1 MVLKGALDMADQ
13 PTPNQHEPIPQ
24 PPGKFILGNLPD
36 VMGDAPIVDLM
47 DLARQYGPIY
57 QLTMPGRA
65 PLTVVS
71 GFQLVDELCD
81 DSRFDKAIGN
91 VIEIA
96 RETVGDGLFTA
107 YTEEPN
113 WRKAHS
119 ILLPYFSMRAM
130 QDYFPKMLDIAEQLV
145 GKWERL
151 NSDEEIDVTGD
162 MTRLTLD
169 TIGLCGFDYR
179 FNSFYRDTL
188 HPFVQAMMDN
198 LEENQDRQRR
208 LPIQDRL
215 MIRKQRQREANREV
229 MYDLIDHMIHDRE
242 AMGKH
247 AADKKDLLGFM
258 LTGVDKESGERL
270 DDTNIRYQCLTF
282 LFAGHETTSG
292 LLSFALYF
300 LLKHPVVTAK
310 AYEEVDRV
318 LGTDSTVLPT
328 YNQVHQLQYITQILK
343 ESLRLWP
350 TAPGFSRH
358 CYADETVIGGK
369 YHITKEQQLTVLTPM
384 LHRDSSIWGDDAEH
398 FNPDHFQP
406 ERELALPA
414 NAFKPFGTGQ
424 RACIGRTFA
433 MQEATLVLGMILQRF
448 QLVDSQHYKLKIQE
462 KATIKP
468 ADFKIQ
474 VRKRTDVV
482 QRPPEVVAT
491 QLAETKAVP
500 AKAVKAHHTPLLVLF
515 GSNLGTSEDIAEQIA
530 ADGKIWGFTSAAAPL
545 DDYVQQLPKEGAVVI
560 VTASYNGTPPDNAEA
575 FCRWLTGPSLATD
588 AFQGVKYTVFGCG
601 NHEWAATFQA
611 IPRLVDSQLELHS
624 ATRIY
629 QRGEGDAA
637 GDFDSAFQAW
647 YQPLWTTLGKV
658 FSLDLGAQA
667 QAAAAP
673 SQLYEVEVLS
683 GVEVLDPFVASV
695 GARRMKVVAMRELHR
710 KDGPHPSPR
719 STRDIELTLP
729 EGMSYQTGDHL
740 GVLARNCDAQVKRV
754 AKHFQFDKESQVRL
768 HKTETR
774 RTQLPIDEP
783 ISVYDLLYEYVEL
796 QEPAT
801 RTQIKRMVDYTQDPA
816 EKAKLVELS
825 GDDEASQARYREE
838 VRAKRTSLIDLLE
851 EFPSCSL
858 PFSIYLE
865 LLSPLRLRYYSI
877 ASSPL
882 VEQDRCSITVGV
894 VRGPAKSGHGTF
906 EGVCSTY
913 LSERQAGDA
922 VYAFVQDT
930 KSRFRLPE
938 DASIPL
944 IMIGPGT
951 GLAPFRGFLQERAAL
966 KAQGKEVGTSLLYFG
981 CRRPDQDYIY
991 EDELQA
997 FVGQGVTE
1005 LSVAFSR
1012 LDGKKTYVQDKIKE
1026 DREKVWH
1033 LLQAGAIIYICGD
1046 ASKMAPDVRKAF
1058 AAIYQDKMGTSEQE
1072 ANQWLD
1078 ALTAQ
1083 NRYLVDVWGIT
1094 SQP

>member
-1 MVLKGALDMADQ
+1 MADQ
-13 PTPNQHEPIPQ
+13 PTPNQLGSIPQ

-36 VMGDAPIVDLM
+36 VMGDVPILDLM
-47 DLARQYGPIY
+47 ELAREYGPIY
-57 QLTMPGRA
+57 QLTFPGRP

-71 GFQLVDELCD
+71 GFQLVNELCD

-107 YTEEPN
+107 YTQEPN

-119 ILLPYFSMRAM
+119 ILLPYFSLRAM
-130 QDYFPKMLDIAEQLV
+130 QDYFPKMLDIAGQLAD
-145 GKWERL
+145 KWERL
-151 NSDEEIDVTGD
+151 NPDEEIDVTAD

-198 LEENQDRQRR
+198 LEENQERQRR

-215 MIRKQRQREANREV
+215 MIRKQRQREANREI
-229 MYDLIDHMIHDRE
+229 MYDLIDHMIQDRE
-242 AMGKH
+242 AMGEH

-310 AYEEVDRV
+310 AYAEVDRV
-318 LGTDSTVLPT
+318 LGTDTTILPT
-328 YNQVHQLQYITQILK
+328 YNQVHQLQYLTQILK

-358 CYADETVIGGK
+358 CYTDETVIGGK
-369 YHITKEQQLTVLTPM
+369 YTITKDQQLTVLTPM
-384 LHRDSSIWGDDAEH
+384 LHRDPGIWGADAEH

-406 ERELALPA
+406 EKELALPA

-448 QLVDSQHYKLKIQE
+448 QLIDSQHYKLKIQE
-462 KATIKP
+462 RATIKP

-482 QRPPEVVAT
+482 QRAPEVAAT
-491 QLAETKAVP
+491 PLVETTTVP
-500 AKAVKAHHTPLLVLF
+500 AQAVTAHHTPLLVLY
-515 GSNLGTSEDIAEQIA
+515 GSNLGTSEDLAEQIA
-530 ADGKIWGFTSAAAPL
+530 ADGKLWGFTSAAAPL

-575 FCRWLTGPSLATD
+575 FCRWLTEPSLATD
-588 AFQGVKYTVFGCG
+588 AFNGVKYTVFGCG

-611 IPRLVDSQLELHS
+611 IPRLVDHSLEQHS

-629 QRGEGDAA
+629 PRGEGDAA

-647 YQPLWTTLGKV
+647 YQPLWHTLAEV

-667 QAAAAP
+667 QAASAP

-683 GVEVLDPFVASV
+683 GSEVLDPFVASV

-719 STRDIELTLP
+719 STRDIELALP
-729 EGMSYQTGDHL
+729 AGMRYQTGDHL

-754 AKHFQFDKESQVRL
+754 AQHFHFDKESQVRL
-768 HKTETR
+768 HKTDTR

-783 ISVYDLLYEYVEL
+783 VGVYDLLYEYVEL

-801 RTQIKRMVDYTQDPA
+801 RTQIKRLVDYTQDPA
-816 EKAKLVELS
+816 EKAQLTELS
-825 GDDEASQARYREE
+825 GDDEASQARYRREIL
-838 VRAKRTSLIDLLE
+838 AKRRSLIDLLE
-851 EFPSCSL
+851 DYPSCSL

-877 ASSPL
+877 SSSPFA
-882 VEQDRCSITVGV
+882 ENDRCSITVGV

-913 LSERQAGDA
+913 LSERQVGDV

-930 KSRFRLPE
+930 KSRFRLPQ

-981 CRRPDQDYIY
+981 CHHPEQDFIY
-991 EDELQA
+991 EDELQG
-997 FVGQGVTE
+997 FVDQGVTE

-1026 DREKVWH
+1026 DQEKVWQ
-1033 LLQAGAIIYICGD
+1033 LLQQGAIIYICGD
-1046 ASKMAPDVRKAF
+1046 ASRMAPDVRKAF
-1058 AAIYQDKMGTSEQE
+1058 AAIYQAKMGTSEQE

-1078 ALTAQ
+1078 ELTAQ

-1094 SQP
+1094 SHP